1 MNKLPLLWLGLV
13 LLLPAFDVK
22 AGGGGFN
29 VAVIVN
35 QNSTNSVQLGNY
47 YCQRRQVPPQN
58 YLRIN
63 WTGGNTEW
71 TLADFTNTL
80 LNPFLEMLA
89 SRQLPN
95 QIDYV
100 VLSMDIPY
108 RVSDTTNGYC
118 STTSALFYGF
128 KPDSRDLLTCPL
140 ADGSTNLYAGSE
152 GIFRDTP
159 PISATSNS
167 FLVTMITASNLD
179 LAMQTV
185 QQGVTSDN
193 TFPLQSVVLVET
205 TDTARNV
212 RYAAFD
218 NAIFNTRLRGN
229 YSVER
234 VDAFTNVG
242 LNVIVPTN
250 LLGYQTGYSY
260 FDTVSNNFV
269 PGAMADNLTSF
280 GGLIFENSGQTP
292 ILSFLAAGATGSFGT
307 VVEPCNYTQKF
318 PDPQNY
324 FYQARGFSLA
334 ECYYQSVANPY
345 QGLVMGEPLAAPFA
359 QPASGSWIG
368 LVTNAILSGATNL
381 SLHFV
386 ASDALHPIQ
395 QIDLFLDG
403 NWLETVTNIP
413 PLPGD
418 TINVSINGRGMNYVV
433 PPSSTIASVASG
445 LANALNDSSY
455 QDSTEV
461 LAFLHGD
468 RIELQSTNGSLLG
481 AQIPVFT
488 STAISIGTPT
498 TFIHTSSATF
508 LDSVAAGLKS
518 YEISNTPSA
527 SSYEQ
532 LTVTKTNGAMI
543 TVAVTNTANG
553 NLTQL
558 SQQLLDIVAST
569 PGLETPDGLFG
580 ENLQTG
586 PFGEVYF
593 NLVALG
599 QGYAAA
605 QIQAGLTVSPDLVVI
620 QNSGNPLTDNLTD
633 LLPRNHLYISAGV
646 TNLLLTFPFNTA
658 MLPDGYHE
666 LAAVAYEGSHVRTQ
680 ARATQSILIQ
690 NTPLTATFNTLVG
703 GTNAALEASLQFAVT
718 ANTGNINAIQL
729 FSTGGLLAPATNQS
743 SATFSVAAT
752 NLGIGTHPF
761 YALVTDNSGRQYR
774 TQTACINIVSLDS
787 PISLQITAPPIFL
800 TWNAAAGRSY
810 DVLSATNAA
819 ATFQPRATV
828 IPTDSIGRWPETNNS
843 PAQQFYRVRVTP

>member
-1 MNKLPLLWLGLV
+1 VNKLPLLWLGLV

-22 AGGGGFN
+22 AGGSGLN

-47 YCQRRQVPPQN
+47 YRQERQVPPQN

-63 WTGGNTEW
+63 WIGGNTEW
-71 TLADFTNTL
+71 TLSDFTNTL
-80 LNPFLEMLA
+80 LNPFLTMLA
-89 SRQLPN
+89 SRQLTN

-100 VLSMDIPY
+100 VLSMEIPY

-159 PISATSNS
+159 PISAASNY

-179 LAMQTV
+179 LAMQTIR
-185 QQGVTSDN
+185 QGVMSDG
-193 TFPLQSVVLVET
+193 TFPTQTAVLVET

-212 RYAAFD
+212 RYAGFD

-229 YSVER
+229 YSIER
-234 VDAFTNVG
+234 VDAFTNAS

-250 LLGYQTGYSY
+250 LLGYQTGYSF
-260 FDTVSNNFV
+260 FDTVSNSFV

-280 GGLIFENSGQTP
+280 GGQIFENSGQTP

-334 ECYYQSVANPY
+334 ECYYQSVTNPY

-359 QPASGSWIG
+359 HPASGSWTG
-368 LVTNAILSGATNL
+368 LATNAVLRGTTNL

-386 ASDALHPIQ
+386 ASDALHPVQ
-395 QIDLFLDG
+395 QVDLFLDG
-403 NWLETVTNIP
+403 NWLETVTNIAP
-413 PLPGD
+413 SPGD
-418 TINVSINGRGMNYVV
+418 TLNVTIRGNATNYVV
-433 PPSSTIASVASG
+433 PNGSTIASIASG
-445 LANALNDSSY
+445 LAIALNSSSY
-455 QDSTEV
+455 QNSTEV

-468 RIELQSTNGSLLG
+468 RIELQSTNGSKTG
-481 AQIPVFT
+481 AQIPVVT
-488 STAISIGTPT
+488 STSGSNGSPA
-498 TFIHTSSATF
+498 TFIHASGATF
-508 LDSVAAGLKS
+508 LDSIAAGLKS
-518 YEISNTPSA
+518 YEISNTPSV

-532 LTVTKTNGAMI
+532 LTVTKTNGAI
-543 TVAVTNTANG
+543 ISVAVTNTANG
-553 NLTQL
+553 SLTQL
-558 SQQLLDIVAST
+558 TQQLLDLVNAT
-569 PGLETPDGLFG
+569 PGLETPDGIFG

-593 NLVALG
+593 NLVALSG
-599 QGYAAA
+599 GYGAA
-605 QIQAGLTVSPDLVVI
+605 QIQASLTVSPDLVEI
-620 QNSGNPLTDNLTD
+620 QNPDNTLTDNLSD
-633 LLPRNHLYISAGV
+633 LVPRNHLYITAGV
-646 TNLLLTFPFNTA
+646 TNLSLSFPFNTA
-658 MLPDGYHE
+658 AHLDGYHE
-666 LAAVAYEGSHVRTQ
+666 LAAVAYEGSHVRTE

-690 NTPLTATFNTLVG
+690 NTPLSATLTTLVG
-703 GTNAALEASLQFAVT
+703 GTNTALEATLQFAVT
-718 ANTGNINAIQL
+718 ANTGNINTIRL
-729 FSTGGLLAPATNQS
+729 FSTGGLLVAVTNQF
-743 SATFSVAAT
+743 SAMFSIAAT

-774 TQTACINIVSLDS
+774 TQTSCINIVGLNS
-787 PISLQITAPPIFL
+787 PILLEITAPPVL
-800 TWNAAAGRSY
+800 LSWNAAGGRSY
-810 DVLSATNAA
+810 DILSGTNAA
-819 ATFQPRATV
+819 GTYQTRATV
-828 IPTDSIGRWPETNNS
+828 IPTNSTGQWPETNNS
-843 PAQQFYRVRVTP
+843 PAQQFYRIRVTP

>member
-1 MNKLPLLWLGLV
+1 MFLL
-13 LLLPAFDVK
+13 AFDAK
-22 AGGGGFN
+22 GGGSGLN

-47 YCQRRQVPPQN
+47 YCHQRQVLPQN
-58 YLRIN
+58 YFRIN

-71 TLADFTNTL
+71 TLTDFNNTL
-80 LNPFLEMLA
+80 LSPFLAMLG
-89 SRQLPN
+89 SRQLTN

-152 GIFRDTP
+152 SIFRLTP
-159 PISATSNS
+159 PINAASNS

-185 QQGVTSDN
+185 QQGVTSDS
-193 TFPLQSVVLVET
+193 TFPTQSVVLVET

-234 VDAFTNVG
+234 VDAFTNAG

-334 ECYYQSVANPY
+334 ECYYQSVTNPY

-368 LVTNAILSGATNL
+368 LATSAILSDTTNL

-386 ASDALHPIQ
+386 ASDALHPID

-403 NWLETVTNIP
+403 NWLQTVTNISP
-413 PLPGD
+413 SPGD
-418 TINVSINGRGMNYVV
+418 TVNVTINGHATNYVV
-433 PPSSTIASVASG
+433 PPDSTIASVASG
-445 LANALNDSSY
+445 VVNALNNSLY
-455 QDSTEV
+455 QNSTGV

-481 AQIPVFT
+481 GQIPVFT
-488 STAISIGTPT
+488 STAISVGTPT
-498 TFIHTSSATF
+498 TFIHASGATF
-508 LDSVAAGLKS
+508 LDSIAAGLKS
-518 YEISNTPSA
+518 YEISNTPSV

-532 LTVTKTNGAMI
+532 LIVTETNGAMI

-553 NLTQL
+553 NLTL
-558 SQQLLDIVAST
+558 LTQQLLDLVAST
-569 PGLETPDGLFG
+569 PALKSPDALYG

-593 NLVALG
+593 NLVALSG
-599 QGYAAA
+599 GYAAA
-605 QIQAGLTVSPDLVVI
+605 QIRASLTVSPDLVEI
-620 QNSGNPLTDNLTD
+620 QNPGNTLTDNPSD
-633 LLPRNHLYISAGV
+633 LVPRNHLYITAGV
-646 TNLLLTFPFNTA
+646 TNLSVAFPFNTSV
-658 MLPDGYHE
+658 LPDGYHK
-666 LAAVAYEGSHVRTQ
+666 LTAVAYEGSHVRTQ
-680 ARATQSILIQ
+680 ARATQGVVIQ
-690 NTPLTATFNTLVG
+690 NTPLSATLITLVG
-703 GTNAALEASLQFAVT
+703 GTNAALEATLQFAVT

-729 FSTGGLLAPATNQS
+729 FSTGGLLGAATNQS
-743 SATFSVAAT
+743 SATFSVAAA

-774 TQTACINIVSLDS
+774 TQTTCIDIVGLDS
-787 PISLQITAPPIFL
+787 SISLQITAPPALL

-819 ATFQPRATV
+819 ATFQARATV
-828 IPTDSIGRWPETNNS
+828 IPTNSTGQWPETNNN
-843 PAQQFYRVRVTP
+843 PVKQFYRVRVTP